1 MNQALG
7 PGWIDAHLHLADLRV
22 KDPIAITEEARRH
35 GIQFFMQG
43 GYSPEDWQRQ
53 LSLRELI
60 PGLLPVFGLH
70 PVWVAEKSS
79 IELEAALD
87 LLAIQIQNAVAVGE
101 MGLDYRP
108 QFLHEVDSRTKQID
122 CFEKQLELALI
133 VQKPIVLHLV
143 RAQSDALRIFDFF
156 GQGLRGIVHGFT
168 GSASEASAWLERDL
182 FISIGGVVCRPDKPR
197 LEQAVREIPLDR
209 LLIETDSPDQPP
221 PGYLP
226 GENHPKSL
234 IQVAERLAEIKK
246 VSAAVILDKSREN
259 LEKLLY
265 GNAKARIQSAP

>member
-1 MNQALG
+1 MNQVVG
-7 PGWIDAHLHLADLRV
+7 PGWIDAHLHLADPRV
-22 KDPIAITEEARRH
+22 KDPISIAEEARRH
-35 GIQFFMQG
+35 GIEFFLQG
-43 GYSPEDWQRQ
+43 GYSPEDWRLQ
-53 LSLRELI
+53 LLLRDLI

-70 PVWVAEKSS
+70 PVWVAEKSA
-79 IELEAALD
+79 IELEEALD
-87 LLAIQIQNAVAVGE
+87 LLAAQIQNAVAVGE

-108 QFLHEVDSRTKQID
+108 KFLQDEDSRTKQID
-122 CFEKQLELALI
+122 YFEKQLELAQI

-168 GSASEASAWLERDL
+168 GSAPEASAWLERGL

-197 LEQAVREIPLDR
+197 LVQAVQEIPLDQ

-226 GENHPKSL
+226 GENQPKSL

-265 GNAKARIQSAP
+265 GNAKARTKSAP